1 MMVIRI
7 VRQLLYLVSGG
18 SIFDAKYLND
28 EVVVDVISRSDGI
41 VIQATFCEFRK
52 ESGIS

>member
-28 EVVVDVISRSDGI
+28 EVVVDMISMSVGI
-41 VIQATFCEFRK
+41 MIHTTIYEF
-52 ESGIS
+52 I

>member
-1 MMVIRI
+1 MMAIRI

-28 EVVVDVISRSDGI
+28 ESVADMISRSDGI
-41 VIQATFCEFRK
+41 MIHTAFYEF
-52 ESGIS
+52 I

>member
-28 EVVVDVISRSDGI
+28 EVVVDMVFMSKDDVRDGP
-41 VIQATFCEFRK
+41 ALARRP
-52 ESGIS
+52 

>member
-28 EVVVDVISRSDGI
+28 EVVVDMVSMSDGI
-41 VIQATFCEFRK
+41 VIHATICEF
-52 ESGIS
+52 I

>member
-28 EVVVDVISRSDGI
+28 EAVADMISRSDGI
-41 VIQATFCEFRK
+41 MIHTTIYEF
-52 ESGIS
+52 I

>member
-28 EVVVDVISRSDGI
+28 EVVVGMVFMSDGI
-41 VIQATFCEFRK
+41 GIHTTIY
-52 ESGIS
+52 ESI